1 MSTDLNDLFTKL
13 DSVNDPSIP
22 SWALL
27 LFESF
32 KVIITELKVL
42 NDVNKRINIL
52 EDINATSINTTDKL
66 KTENARLNDVLTK
79 LQDRVDDHEQ
89 RNRNLCLL
97 MHGVEEGNSEN
108 TDDLVVAVINND
120 LGIDITVHEIE
131 RSHRLGPINNRRNLR
146 SVRVNPR
153 PIILR
158 FNSFRKRQKVFKA
171 KRSLKGKKV
180 SLSENLTKQRYEIY
194 KAAVTK
200 YGRDK
205 VWTNEGRTLTKV
217 NNTLLVINS
226 LHDLS

>member
-42 NDVNKRINIL
+42 NDVNKRINLL

-146 SVRVNPR
+146 SVRVKSSSYHSP
-153 PIILR
+153 
-158 FNSFRKRQKVFKA
+158 F
-171 KRSLKGKKV
+171 
-180 SLSENLTKQRYEIY
+180 
-194 KAAVTK
+194 
-200 YGRDK
+200 
-205 VWTNEGRTLTKV
+205 
-217 NNTLLVINS
+217 
-226 LHDLS
+226 

>member
-1 MSTDLNDLFTKL
+1 MN
-13 DSVNDPSIP
+13 
-22 SWALL
+22 
-27 LFESF
+27 
-32 KVIITELKVL
+32 
-42 NDVNKRINIL
+42 
-52 EDINATSINTTDKL
+52 NAIETC
-66 KTENARLNDVLTK
+66 V
-79 LQDRVDDHEQ
+79 
-89 RNRNLCLL
+89 
-97 MHGVEEGNSEN
+97 EGNSEN

-146 SVRVNPR
+146 SARVNPR

-171 KRSLKGKKV
+171 KWSLKGKKV
-180 SLSENLTKQRYEIY
+180 SLSENSTKQRYEIY

-205 VWTNEGRTLTKV
+205 VWTNEGRRTLTKV

>member
-1 MSTDLNDLFTKL
+1 MF
-13 DSVNDPSIP
+13 
-22 SWALL
+22 L
-27 LFESF
+27 LFIYKQYHSWNM
-32 KVIITELKVL
+32 VS
-42 NDVNKRINIL
+42 N
-52 EDINATSINTTDKL
+52 
-66 KTENARLNDVLTK
+66 
-79 LQDRVDDHEQ
+79 
-89 RNRNLCLL
+89 
-97 MHGVEEGNSEN
+97 
-108 TDDLVVAVINND
+108 INNI
-120 LGIDITVHEIE
+120 GIDITVHQIE
-131 RSHRLGPINNRRNLR
+131 RSHRLGPINNHRNLR

-158 FNSFRKRQKVFKA
+158 FNSFRKRQEVFKA

-180 SLSENLTKQRYEIY
+180 SLSENLTKTRYEIY